1 MYVTTSGSLLFVLNF
16 STVVQLCALRRLMS
30 VDNFTFRKGTSVLCV
45 RGVRGTFHRR
55 EVVYG
60 QFQTLAPP
68 EHTYR
73 VPFIIIQILTRKNG
87 LGTFACGTVQTIVN
101 THTRTRHR
109 QHSRQP
115 GGGGQ
120 K

>member
-1 MYVTTSGSLLFVLNF
+1 MSTENVTFSRGKVSLC
-16 STVVQLCALRRLMS
+16 Q
-30 VDNFTFRKGTSVLCV
+30 
-45 RGVRGTFHRR
+45 GTFHRR

-60 QFQTLAPP
+60 QFQTLPPP

-73 VPFIIIQILTRKNG
+73 VPLIIIQILTRKNG
-87 LGTFACGTVQTIVN
+87 LGTFACGTVHTIVN

-115 GGGGQ
+115 ERQGGGGGRGWWGGGGGGGQ
-120 K
+120 SAEEES